1 MKMTTEELRDMV
13 TTSVLRYLVEVR
25 GGVTVDE
32 GVTLIKW
39 AEAQDFEFQLESL
52 REE

>member
-1 MKMTTEELRDMV
+1 MRLTTEELRDMV

-32 GVTLIKW
+32 GAALINW
-39 AEAQDFEFQLESL
+39 AEAQDFESQLESL